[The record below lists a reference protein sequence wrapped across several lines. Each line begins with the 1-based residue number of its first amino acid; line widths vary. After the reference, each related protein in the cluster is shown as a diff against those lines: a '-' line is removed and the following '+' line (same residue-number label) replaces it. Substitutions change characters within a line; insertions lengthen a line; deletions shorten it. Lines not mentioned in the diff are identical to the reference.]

1 MRRGSET
8 RAARVAGGR
17 VAASTAS
24 FGRRQLL
31 TIESAADYLR
41 QRGVIPAGAQT
52 RVTPLAGG
60 ISNVVLRVN
69 FDGRSVVVKQSLAE
83 LRVADR
89 WEFNPAR
96 ILVECACMEVLG
108 SMLPDGAVPTVL
120 DVDGETLTFVMSCA
134 PAGGANWKETLLR
147 GEVHPVAVQH
157 VAERLAHVHR
167 GAASR
172 PELATRF
179 TDLMPL
185 IEGRTN
191 PYHRMAALAN
201 PDLADAII
209 EDIDR
214 LTTKRRTLVLG
225 DYSPKNLIVYP
236 DRVMV
241 LDFEV
246 AHWGDPS
253 FDSAF
258 MLTHLI
264 AKAVYAPHSSRSYL
278 DAARRFWSIYTNAA
292 GDAGA
297 TEQDTATEL
306 AVLLLCRV
314 DGKSKLEYLS
324 DGDRALIRD
333 LSRDLIQARTRDLAE
348 LIDTV
353 DRRIQESPAQ
363 TGVRP

>member
-1 MRRGSET
+1 M
-8 RAARVAGGR
+8 
-17 VAASTAS
+17 
-24 FGRRQLL
+24 
-31 TIESAADYLR
+31 
-41 QRGVIPAGAQT
+41 
-52 RVTPLAGG
+52 
-60 ISNVVLRVN
+60 
-69 FDGRSVVVKQSLAE
+69 KQSLAE
-83 LRVADR
+83 LRVVDR
-89 WEFNPAR
+89 WEFNPER

-108 SMLPDGAVPTVL
+108 SILPDGAVPTVL
-120 DVDGETLTFVMSCA
+120 DVDRETLTFVMSCA
-134 PAGGANWKETLLR
+134 PVGGVNWKETLLL
-147 GEVHPVAVQH
+147 GEVDPAAVRYA
-157 VAERLAHVHR
+157 AELLAQVHR
-167 GAASR
+167 EAASR

-179 TDLMPL
+179 ADLMPL

-191 PYHRMAALAN
+191 PYHRVAALAN

-214 LTTKRRTLVLG
+214 LTTNRRTLVLG

-236 DRVMV
+236 DRMMV

-264 AKAVYAPHSSRSYL
+264 AKAVYVPHNSHAYL
-278 DAARRFWSIYTNAA
+278 DAARRFWSIYTTAA
-292 GDAGA
+292 GHAGA
-297 TEQDTATEL
+297 TEQDTATEI

-333 LSRDLIQARTRDLAE
+333 LSRDLIGARTRDLAE

-353 DRRIQESPAQ
+353 DRRIREKLAL